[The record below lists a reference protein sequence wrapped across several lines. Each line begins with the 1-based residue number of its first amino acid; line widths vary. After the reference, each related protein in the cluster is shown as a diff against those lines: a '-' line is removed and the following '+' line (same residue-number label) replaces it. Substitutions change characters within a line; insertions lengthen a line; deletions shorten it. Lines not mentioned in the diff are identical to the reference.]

1 MTLWMLILVYL
12 LVGCVRTAY
21 LLAEMALE
29 AEEYIDVPASE
40 MGFSVL
46 FWGISVM
53 VSVLANLIVEIES
66 WDGDNK

>member
-1 MTLWMLILVYL
+1 
-12 LVGCVRTAY
+12 
-21 LLAEMALE
+21 MALE

-53 VSVLANLIVEIES
+53 VSVLANLSVEIES
-66 WDGDNK
+66 WYGDNK